1 MRIAI
6 EPKHVYKLI
15 NHGPTTL
22 ISSAAAGK
30 RNVMAA
36 AWVMA
41 LDIVP
46 PKLCAVIAEG
56 TYTRELVDASGE
68 FVAML
73 PTKAMVDAAFAVGSV
88 SGREV
93 DKFEK
98 FGLKTA
104 AASKV
109 AAPLVEGCA
118 AWLECKVVREPHHE
132 KAYDLFVAEVVAAWA
147 DDASWRGNTWTFAS
161 DDARTIHHLSR
172 GDFLLS
178 GDHVKAQPLK

>member
-6 EPKHVYKLI
+6 EPRHVYKLI

-22 ISSAAAGK
+22 ITSADGEK

-41 LDIVP
+41 LDINP

-56 TYTRELVDASGE
+56 TYTRQRVDASGE
-68 FVAML
+68 LVAML
-73 PTKAMVDAAFAVGSV
+73 PTRAMVDVTFAVGSC

-93 DKFEK
+93 DKFARY
-98 FGLKTA
+98 GLKTA

-109 AAPLVEGCA
+109 AAPLIEGCA
-118 AWLECKVVREPHHE
+118 AWLECKVIEEPHHQQ
-132 KAYDLFVAEVVAAWA
+132 AYDLFVAEVVAAWA
-147 DDASWRGNTWTFAS
+147 DDASWKGNCWEFAS
-161 DDARTIHHLSR
+161 DEARTIHHLSR
-172 GDFLLS
+172 GDFLVS
-178 GDHVKAQPLK
+178 GPHVKAHAPK